1 MAKKRNLTKA
11 KILESARNLAEEL
24 GVQQLTFQNL
34 AVDLG
39 IKYPSLYN
47 HFKNI
52 TEVKNALVDLLI
64 QELNDA
70 LRRALVGKSGAEAIR
85 IYAETYQQF
94 AFENSAVY
102 ELLISVPKT
111 QNQQLIEGIHETN
124 QIILQLLAFY
134 PFNNEERLH
143 KSRELRSLIHGYIT
157 LRFLGYFQREE
168 ATPEESYRRMIE
180 DFIASLEVAG

>member
-1 MAKKRNLTKA
+1 MEASERWQKRNLTKA

-52 TEVKNALVDLLI
+52 AEVKNALVDLLI

-124 QIILQLLAFY
+124 QIILQLLAFIHLIMKNDCIKVENY
-134 PFNNEERLH
+134 VA
-143 KSRELRSLIHGYIT
+143 IHGYIT
-157 LRFLGYFQREE
+157 LRF
-168 ATPEESYRRMIE
+168 
-180 DFIASLEVAG
+180 

>member
-52 TEVKNALVDLLI
+52 AEVKNALI
-64 QELNDA
+64 FCND
-70 LRRALVGKSGAEAIR
+70 GQKC
-85 IYAETYQQF
+85 
-94 AFENSAVY
+94 
-102 ELLISVPKT
+102 
-111 QNQQLIEGIHETN
+111 
-124 QIILQLLAFY
+124 
-134 PFNNEERLH
+134 
-143 KSRELRSLIHGYIT
+143 
-157 LRFLGYFQREE
+157 
-168 ATPEESYRRMIE
+168 
-180 DFIASLEVAG
+180 

>member
-52 TEVKNALVDLLI
+52 AEVKNALVDLLI

-70 LRRALVGKSGAEAIR
+70 LRRALVGKSGAEEFGYMLKR
-85 IYAETYQQF
+85 T
-94 AFENSAVY
+94 NN
-102 ELLISVPKT
+102 LLLK
-111 QNQQLIEGIHETN
+111 
-124 QIILQLLAFY
+124 ILQSMNYLSVCRKRKT
-134 PFNNEERLH
+134 NN
-143 KSRELRSLIHGYIT
+143 
-157 LRFLGYFQREE
+157 
-168 ATPEESYRRMIE
+168 
-180 DFIASLEVAG
+180 

>member
-52 TEVKNALVDLLI
+52 AEVKNALVDLLI

-111 QNQQLIEGIHETN
+111 QNQH
-124 QIILQLLAFY
+124 
-134 PFNNEERLH
+134 EERLH

-180 DFIASLEVAG
+180 DFIVSLEVAG